1 MELLELKNK
10 TAKIFKS
17 RGTKIGI
24 IVLAPLLVLALLV
37 VNWAHLYAVGVL
49 AEFSGSDALVAAFDR
64 NTLVYGQNGDLIT
77 ELHAEINRIPLTW
90 RESRTMFKKPLW
102 L

>member
-49 AEFSGSDALVAAFDR
+49 AEFSGSDALVAAFGR
-64 NTLVYGQNGDLIT
+64 KGATRRKETSPGLFLRSTTIQ
-77 ELHAEINRIPLTW
+77 RIPAEPVLY
-90 RESRTMFKKPLW
+90 R
-102 L
+102 